1 MTSRYNIPLAI
12 KGGGN
17 HAGGASSVDNGLVID
32 LEDLILLESSKA
44 TSTANSRRVSID
56 GAAKTI
62 TVSGGCRWG
71 EVYTTLHKSDSGL
84 LCVGG
89 GVHVVGVGGHLL
101 GGMAFSHMEA
111 RMRVDGRF

>member
-1 MTSRYNIPLAI
+1 M
-12 KGGGN
+12 
-17 HAGGASSVDNGLVID
+17 
-32 LEDLILLESSKA
+32 
-44 TSTANSRRVSID
+44 ID

-71 EVYTTLHKSDSGL
+71 EVYTTLHESDSGL

-101 GGMAFSHMEA
+101 GGMAFSQMEA
-111 RMRVDGRF
+111 RVRIDGRSGDLGGYGPLVPKYGMGKASAL